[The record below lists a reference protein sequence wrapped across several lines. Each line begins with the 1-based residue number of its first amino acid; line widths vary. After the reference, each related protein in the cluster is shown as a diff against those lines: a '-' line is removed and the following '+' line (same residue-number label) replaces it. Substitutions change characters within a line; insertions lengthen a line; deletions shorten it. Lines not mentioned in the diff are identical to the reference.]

1 MSKMIISTNSRLS
14 LTAFIVITC
23 IIINIQSISAKELT
37 FEDALD
43 IAINRSSRSE
53 IIRGNLEVAEK
64 IYSAKRVGFWVPE
77 ISIKGSIPAYEHI
90 ESFAY
95 RQSTTVKDIDKRTN
109 VNWDSYI
116 NLDQNLISGG
126 KLTFQTFLNRYN
138 SEYPEDGVLVEEEQ
152 KLGSYK
158 LTLDQPI
165 LKPSDAKNELNNKRD
180 DLEIAK
186 ITKQEEVAT
195 LKEEITEAFFGVL
208 QMNLHKQITSEKFES
223 ARLQTGIDSVKYIEE
238 VISEED
244 WLISSSARLD
254 AELGQYDIENSLTT
268 KRRDLAM
275 ILDMEI
281 SEDLVLYPP
290 HIYETLTPEKS
301 NKLLA
306 SADYS
311 NSVKKAEHEYKKSQ
325 RAAKYE
331 ASAKGL
337 TGILTANY
345 SKSSGRVE
353 TTVQGREN
361 LDLDTWGVKLEF
373 NYPIWDGG
381 ASGATV
387 QAAQLQ
393 AEQSRIEYEKAM
405 KSSRSEIES
414 LINSI
419 NISAKKLKVLNLQI
433 DLAENRRNI
442 AEYRFKDGQIS
453 KITFLE
459 TSIEYLNAQNNY
471 LEEFKNYLID
481 TFKLESK
488 FSL

>member
-1 MSKMIISTNSRLS
+1 MSKMIIGTNSRLS
-14 LTAFIVITC
+14 FTAFIVITC
-23 IIINIQSISAKELT
+23 IIINIQSISAQELT
-37 FEDALD
+37 FKDALD
-43 IAINRSSRSE
+43 IAINRSSRGK

-64 IYSAKRVGFWVPE
+64 NYSAKRVGFWVPE
-77 ISIKGSIPAYEHI
+77 ISIKGSIPAYASN
-90 ESFAY
+90 ESFTY
-95 RQSTTVKDIDKRTN
+95 LPGTDEKVFGKRTTVD
-109 VNWDSYI
+109 WDSYI

-126 KLTFQTFLNRYN
+126 KLTFQAYLRSNDW
-138 SEYPEDGVLVEEEQ
+138 EYPQKGVIITEERR
-152 KLGSYK
+152 LGSFN

-165 LKPSDAKNELNNKRD
+165 LKPSDPKNELNNKKD

-195 LKEEITEAFFGVL
+195 LKEEITEAYFGVL

-223 ARLQTGIDSVKYIEE
+223 AKLQTGIDSVKYIEE

-254 AELGQYDIENSLTT
+254 AELEQYDIENSLTT
-268 KRRDLAM
+268 KMRDLAL
-275 ILDMEI
+275 ILDLDNCDNLI
-281 SEDLVLYPP
+281 LSPP
-290 HIYETLTPEKS
+290 QSYNELTPEEI
-301 NKLLA
+301 NKLLS
-306 SADYS
+306 SADIS
-311 NSVKKAEHEYKKSQ
+311 STVKKAKHEYKKSQ
-325 RAAKYE
+325 RSAKYE
-331 ASAKGL
+331 ALAKGL
-337 TGILTANY
+337 TGTLTANY
-345 SKSSGRVE
+345 SKESGRVQ
-353 TTVQGREN
+353 TTVQGKED
-361 LDLDTWGVKLEF
+361 LDLDTWGIKLEF

-405 KSSRSEIES
+405 KSSHSEIES